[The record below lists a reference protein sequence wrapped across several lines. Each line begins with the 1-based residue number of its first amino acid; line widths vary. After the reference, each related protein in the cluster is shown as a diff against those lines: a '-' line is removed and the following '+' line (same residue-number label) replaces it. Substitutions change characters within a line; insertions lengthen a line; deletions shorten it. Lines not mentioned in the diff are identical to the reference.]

1 MLAHN
6 KNFFPYGQLDLRIG
20 LHKAQNRERI
30 FSFFQTEIWH
40 AWRIALQAYKQ
51 PNGNKE
57 KKNLYALNFKPDAN
71 QP

>member
-6 KNFFPYGQLDLRIG
+6 KNFCPYGQLDVRIG

-40 AWRIALQAYKQ
+40 AWRIALQVYKQ
-51 PNGNKE
+51 PNGK
-57 KKNLYALNFKPDAN
+57 
-71 QP
+71 